1 MTDNV
6 KLDKSKDGQEW
17 VWVIVTGGGDQVNY
31 FAVTDEAS
39 GDFFIP
45 VFATKDEAED
55 GQLEFGRDAKGE
67 LQKIA
72 VAGLG
77 EEADREGARVL
88 LIADKG
94 RTIIQ
99 LYPKP

>member
-1 MTDNV
+1 MTDSI

-17 VWVIVTGGGDQVNY
+17 VWVIVTGGGDQAKY

-67 LQKIA
+67 LQKIS
-72 VAGLG
+72 VDGLSEG
-77 EEADREGARVL
+77 ADREGARVL
-88 LIADKG
+88 LVAEEG
-94 RTIIQ
+94 RTAIQ

>member
-1 MTDNV
+1 MTD
-6 KLDKSKDGQEW
+6 KITLQKSKDGRLW
-17 VWVIVTGGGDQVNY
+17 VWVIVTGGGNEVKY
-31 FAVTDEAS
+31 FAVTDEDA

-55 GQLEFGRDAKGE
+55 GQLSFGREAKGD
-67 LQKIA
+67 LQKIE
-72 VAGLG
+72 VEGLG

-88 LIADKG
+88 LITDEG
-94 RTIIQ
+94 RTTVQ